1 MKNFTINRPSIC
13 SKTISRVNPSSN
25 EKLKFLLIFCVTDFP
40 FRRVKKIN
48 SKKDLQPDV
57 KRRRNIA
64 KIKNLSNISFLFIFL
79 GSRLSIFISI
89 LRWQIKSEI
98 EIAKRNLLLDF
109 FLFFSK
115 RKSRYSKK
123 IKINWKIWRLLCQQ
137 LLEAY
142 FCHFLSKKFLK

>member
-13 SKTISRVNPSSN
+13 SKTISRVNPSSS
-25 EKLKFLLIFCVTDFP
+25 EKLKFLLIFCVTYFP

-98 EIAKRNLLLDF
+98 GIAKRNLLLDF

-123 IKINWKIWRLLCQQ
+123 
-137 LLEAY
+137 
-142 FCHFLSKKFLK
+142 